1 MAKGIDVSSHQGII
15 DWEKVKGQIDFAI
28 LRCGFGIDKE
38 EYDDKYF
45 KRNADE
51 CTRLGIP
58 FGVYLYTYAENT
70 SHASSDADHVLRLIK
85 NYKLEYPI
93 FYDIEDKVQANL
105 SSKILGDIAETFCEK
120 IEQAGYF
127 VGVYASKSWFTDK
140 LTDSRFSRYNKWVA
154 QYNTTCTYGEAGKDY
169 GMWQYASDGTV
180 NGINGRVDMNISY
193 IDYPTIIRNA
203 GLNHLDNAPVVV
215 EADQILH
222 VGSKVV
228 FNGVFKVDEARKPD
242 STYPNGCIGCYAT
255 CYGKPVGQNDYI
267 PCGPIAKCDA
277 NGNNVDYN
285 ATLRVGDYWKSDKQ
299 FTVIKVTK
307 PYGNYKNGIATLSA
321 DGVEFRCDCGPLYE
335 VSDN

>member
-15 DWEKVKGQIDFAI
+15 NWEKVKGQIDFAI

-105 SSKILGDIAETFCEK
+105 SSNILGDIAETFCEK

-127 VGVYASKSWFTDK
+127 VGVYASKSWFTSK
-140 LTDSRFSRYNKWVA
+140 LTDSRFARYNKWVA

-180 NGINGRVDMNISY
+180 NGINDRVDMNI
-193 IDYPTIIRNA
+193 
-203 GLNHLDNAPVVV
+203 
-215 EADQILH
+215 
-222 VGSKVV
+222 
-228 FNGVFKVDEARKPD
+228 
-242 STYPNGCIGCYAT
+242 
-255 CYGKPVGQNDYI
+255 
-267 PCGPIAKCDA
+267 
-277 NGNNVDYN
+277 
-285 ATLRVGDYWKSDKQ
+285 
-299 FTVIKVTK
+299 
-307 PYGNYKNGIATLSA
+307 
-321 DGVEFRCDCGPLYE
+321 
-335 VSDN
+335 